1 MLFELCSFV
10 FYNTNTKTYCN
21 CVKINKMP
29 SDDLKNYIRKISKP
43 KLSPFETYYEC
54 CSSMNRCIFQLL
66 NPETNDILYLDDIGI
81 LLNYLIENGYTI
93 DNDLTLSMKKINNK
107 LICYIKN

>member
-1 MLFELCSFV
+1 MLFELSSFL

-21 CVKINKMP
+21 CVKINKFP
-29 SDDLKNYIRKISKP
+29 SDNLKNYVRKISKP
-43 KLSPFETYYEC
+43 KLSPFETYNEC
-54 CSSMNRCIFQLL
+54 CSSMNLCIFQLL

-93 DNDLTLSMKKINNK
+93 DNELTVSMKKINKK